1 MEEMSQQFKNEY
13 LNHPKN
19 TEYRRQKYEK
29 SSKEAEILE
38 TRIKEAFIKYQS
50 IEEDKWKWFYL
61 ALEIVWYDMNWLSGK
76 KCLFIEKSRKW
87 KNKARSLGSN
97 GQM

>member
-1 MEEMSQQFKNEY
+1 

-29 SSKEAEILE
+29 NSKEAEILE

-50 IEEDKWKWFYL
+50 IEE
-61 ALEIVWYDMNWLSGK
+61 GK
-76 KCLFIEKSRKW
+76 
-87 KNKARSLGSN
+87 
-97 GQM
+97 